1 MAETH
6 PSHLPLTESLKSL
19 GLTKYEALVYV
30 GLLKVSGATATDIHE
45 ISGVPRA
52 SVYPVL
58 DRLIQ
63 KNLVSVSH
71 TTPKRFEA
79 VPPEDGI
86 DHLLEMVESDAARA
100 KKMLSRIY
108 RDRSSR
114 ERGDQELI
122 WSIYG
127 DEHIRSR
134 LIDLL
139 QNAECSIDAVFFGGF
154 LRDEIIA
161 TLLAKKNVVPVRV
174 VTDRW
179 DGPLHDGIS
188 VHVKSPPESL
198 KNLKAASIAGGVFLL
213 DQKRAMVVMVS
224 GGEGSTALFSE
235 SRGFVKFF
243 SLYWEILSAS
253 GALPG

>member
-1 MAETH
+1 MAETP
-6 PSHLPLTESLKSL
+6 PSHLSLTESLKAL
-19 GLTKYEALVYV
+19 GLTKYEALVYI

-63 KNLVSVSH
+63 ENLVSVSH
-71 TTPKRFEA
+71 STPKRFEA

-86 DHLLEMVESDAARA
+86 DHLLELVESDAARA
-100 KKMLSRIY
+100 RKMLSRIY
-108 RDRSSR
+108 RDRSSG

-139 QNAECSIDAVFFGGF
+139 QHAECSIDTIFFGGF
-154 LRDEIIA
+154 LREEITAALIA
-161 TLLAKKNVVPVRV
+161 KSGAVPIRV

-179 DGPLHDGIS
+179 DVPLPGKIS

-198 KNLKAASIAGGVFLL
+198 KNLKPSSVAGGVFLI
-213 DQKRAMVVMVS
+213 DQRRAMVVMVS
-224 GGEGSTALFSE
+224 GGEGPTALYSE
-235 SRGFVKFF
+235 SKGFVKFF
-243 SLYWEILSAS
+243 SLYWELLSSCEAVL
-253 GALPG
+253 A

>member
-1 MAETH
+1 MAEMH

-108 RDRSSR
+108 RDRSSK

-161 TLLAKKNVVPVRV
+161 TLCAKKNAATIRV

-179 DGPLHDGIS
+179 DGPIHDGIS
-188 VHVKSPPESL
+188 VCVKSPPESL

-213 DQKRAMVVMVS
+213 DQKRAMVVMVC
-224 GGEGSTALFSE
+224 GEEGSTALFSE